1 MKLTVFGATGGIG
14 QEIVRQGLAS
24 GHEVTAVVR
33 DPARFTIT
41 GERLEVRP
49 PDCAHHQQ
57 APDVLRLHGGEDR
70 AGQLRGDAGV
80 RAAVTGRDAV
90 LSGLG
95 ARSRAD
101 AGVAA
106 KLTRSVL
113 AAMEAE
119 HVRRLLVVSAA
130 PLGPVPEGHTVLDK
144 TMLAIINSVLKDV
157 YDDLRV
163 MEGDLAAS
171 ATDWTSV
178 RPPKLTNRPVTGRYR
193 SVVGGNPPRGRSLAR
208 ADVAHAMLAM
218 IDDPATVKQG
228 VGVAY

>member
-14 QEIVRQGLAS
+14 REIVRQALAS

-33 DPARFTIT
+33 DPAGFTAGGDKLT
-41 GERLEVRP
+41 VFRSDLSDPE
-49 PDCAHHQQ
+49 A
-57 APDVLRLHGGEDR
+57 LRE
-70 AGQLRGDAGV
+70 
-80 RAAVTGRDAV
+80 AVAGRDAV

-106 KLTRSVL
+106 RLTRSVL
-113 AAMEAE
+113 RAMEAAGT
-119 HVRRLLVVSAA
+119 RRLLVVSAA
-130 PLGPVPEGHTVLDK
+130 PVGPVPDGQAVVDK
-144 TMLAIINSVLKDV
+144 AMLAIVNSLLKGI
-157 YDDLRV
+157 YDDLRA
-163 MEGDLAAS
+163 MEAELAAS

-178 RPPKLTNRPVTGRYR
+178 RPPKLTDKPLTGRYR